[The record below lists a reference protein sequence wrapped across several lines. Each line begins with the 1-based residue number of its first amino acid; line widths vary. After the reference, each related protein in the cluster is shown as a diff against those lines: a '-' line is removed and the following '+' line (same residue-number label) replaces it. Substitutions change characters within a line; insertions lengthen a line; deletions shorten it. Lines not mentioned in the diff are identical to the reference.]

1 MPTPQTPLTGNP
13 FDAASTAE
21 DVAEGIDLTGR
32 TAIVTGGHSGIGL
45 ETTRVLSLA
54 GAEVVVPVRFPERAA
69 VALRGVPRV
78 RIERLD
84 LADPASV
91 DAFAGAFLGLG
102 RPLHILVNSAGIMGI
117 PLSRDARGHELHF
130 ATNHLG
136 HYQLTA
142 RLWPALVR
150 AGGAR
155 VVAVSAAAHRYS
167 PVDFADPHFERREY
181 QPMLGYGQSKTAN
194 ILFARR
200 LDELGTDDGVRAFS
214 VHPGSILGTNL
225 SGFATPESLRGLGLI
240 DDEGN
245 PVIDPYAGK
254 KNVEQG
260 ASTTVWCAVSPRLDG
275 MGGVYCLDN
284 DIAPVAAPSEHD
296 PRQHGARPVPPT
308 GVSPHAV
315 DPEAAIRLWHLSR
328 DLTGTDT
335 ARLQ

>member
-1 MPTPQTPLTGNP
+1 MATPQVPLADLP

-21 DVAEGIDLTGR
+21 EVVKGIDLTDR
-32 TAIVTGGHSGIGL
+32 TAVVTGGHSGIGL

-54 GAEVVVPVRFPERAA
+54 GAEVVVPVRSPERAA
-69 VALRGVPRV
+69 AALRGIPRV
-78 RIERLD
+78 RIEPLD
-84 LADPASV
+84 LVDPASV
-91 DAFAGAFLGLG
+91 DAFAEAFLRLG
-102 RPLHILVNSAGIMGI
+102 RPLHILVNSAGIMGV

-136 HYQLTA
+136 HYRLTA

-150 AGGAR
+150 AEGAR
-155 VVAVSAAAHRYS
+155 VVALSAAAHRYS
-167 PVDFADPHFERREY
+167 PVDFADPHFERRVY
-181 QPMLGYGQSKTAN
+181 HPMLGYGQSKTAN

-200 LDELGTDDGVRAFS
+200 LDELGADAGVRAFS

-225 SGFATPESLRGLGLI
+225 SGYATPEALRGMGLV

-245 PVIDPYAGK
+245 PVIDPYTGK
-254 KNVEQG
+254 KNVHQG

-284 DIAPVAAPSEHD
+284 NIASVTAPADHD
-296 PRQHGARPVPPT
+296 PGQHGTRPVPPS

-315 DPEAAIRLWHLSR
+315 DPEAAVRLWHLSR
-328 DLTGTDT
+328 DLTGADL
-335 ARLQ
+335 AR